1 MFKKGYF
8 RKEYLVDIHFSPLL
22 NLGRTFKLNVS
33 IKLGLSL
40 SKEPTAQLGKGD
52 RVQTTHLP
60 ATTFM
65 ILNTSLMVQT
75 LVSILG
81 KIRRDYIPIL
91 FSGWEFL
98 KLYDCL
104 QGEGPLPESQ
114 KFIHR
119 WNFLLFVLPW
129 LRWVPEVK
137 EKAS

>member
-1 MFKKGYF
+1 M
-8 RKEYLVDIHFSPLL
+8 ISISAHCSTWS
-22 NLGRTFKLNVS
+22 GRTFKLNVS

-40 SKEPTAQLGKGD
+40 RKEPTAQLGKGV

-65 ILNTSLMVQT
+65 ILKTSLMVQT

-91 FSGWEFL
+91 FSGWEVL

-104 QGEGPLPESQ
+104 QGEGPPPESQ

-119 WNFLLFVLPW
+119 
-129 LRWVPEVK
+129 
-137 EKAS
+137 